1 MEKKV
6 KVGDFVAIDD
16 KTDEVV
22 AFGET
27 IKEVGE
33 AAREAGVN
41 PEDIFITTV
50 LPEGFTF
57 Y

>member
-1 MEKKV
+1 MERKV

-16 KTDEVV
+16 ETDEVI

-27 IKEVGE
+27 IREVGE
-33 AAREAGVN
+33 AARESGVA
-41 PEDIFITTV
+41 PENIFITTV